1 MKNAGYL
8 FLIVLLIGSF
18 NIQINAAGPSGP
30 AANKSEQ
37 EGGVSGIVF
46 FNTQKLDELKRFYI
60 DKVGCR
66 MWMDQGDCVIL
77 RFGNMLTGF
86 CKREKADL
94 QGLITFFYD
103 SREGVDRAYA
113 QFKDIADAAPR
124 DNPKYPIY
132 HFFAKDPEGRG
143 IEFQYF
149 TNKIDWDFEA
159 MNR

>member
-1 MKNAGYL
+1 MKIAGYL
-8 FLIVLLIGSF
+8 SVIGLLIVCF
-18 NIQINAAGPSGP
+18 NTQINAAGPAGP
-30 AANKSEQ
+30 AVTKSDQ
-37 EGGVSGIVF
+37 EGRVSGIVF
-46 FNTQKLDELKRFYI
+46 FNTQKLDEIKAFYI

-103 SREGVDRAYA
+103 SREGVDRAYK
-113 QFKDIADAAPR
+113 QFKDIADAPPR
-124 DNPKYPIY
+124 DNPRYPIY
-132 HFFAKDPEGRG
+132 HFFAKDPEGRN

-149 TNKIDWDFEA
+149 TNKIDWDFAA

>member
-1 MKNAGYL
+1 MKSVGYWL
-8 FLIVLLIGSF
+8 FIVLLIVSF
-18 NIQINAAGPSGP
+18 NTQIYTAGPSGP
-30 AANKSEQ
+30 AVGKTEP
-37 EGGVSGIVF
+37 EVGVSGIVF
-46 FNTQKLDELKRFYI
+46 FNTQSLDELKTFYI
-60 DKVGCR
+60 EKVGCR

-77 RFGNMLTGF
+77 RFGNMLIGF

-103 SREGVDRAYA
+103 SREGVDHAYA
-113 QFKDIADAAPR
+113 RFKDIADAPPR

-149 TNKIDWDFEA
+149 TNKIDWDFES